1 MKREG
6 DLSSLTDGKLY
17 RSSDMA
23 RLGCNECAGC
33 SACCRGMGNS
43 VVLDPYDVWRLEK
56 GLGIPFAGMI
66 GKQVMLS
73 VVDGLILPSINM
85 ESETEACPFLNEAGR
100 CSIHAFR
107 PGICR
112 LFPLGRYYH
121 DGGFSYV
128 LMTGECKKENR
139 SKVKIEK
146 WLGEPD
152 VRAYEQYVLGW
163 KKIISEASEQLVNC
177 ALEQQKQISM
187 SLLQTYYLTPYG
199 VSFFEEF
206 LARGEKNEK
215 K

>member
-23 RLGCNECAGC
+23 RLGCNDCEGC
-33 SACCRGMGNS
+33 SACCKGMGNS
-43 VVLDPYDVWRLEK
+43 VVLDPYDVWRLEQ
-56 GLGIPFAGMI
+56 GIGIPFAQMV
-66 GKQVMLS
+66 GKQIMLS
-73 VVDGLILPSINM
+73 VVDGLILPSLNM
-85 ESETEACPFLNEAGR
+85 ESTGACPFLNEAGR
-100 CSIHAFR
+100 CRIHAFR

-139 SKVKIEK
+139 SKIKIDK

-152 VRAYEQYVLGW
+152 LKAYERFVMQW
-163 KKIISEASEQLVNC
+163 KEILEQTREMLSKAS
-177 ALEQQKQISM
+177 ALEKQKQISI
-187 SLLQTYYLTPYG
+187 SLLQKYYLTPCG
-199 VSFFEEF
+199 SDF
-206 LARGEKNEK
+206 LAEFGVKE
-215 K
+215 